1 MIGTIWRAIRHMGH
15 NDIGVMNPSGNGG
28 RSSGDGQDGGSRV
41 GSERAGETEWSEGRE
56 GKTEQEDVQSGLKR
70 GSSAHRHNGG
80 GRFFRWWKIGWK
92 YGRVEV
98 QIGICGEGKKWN
110 TEE

>member
-41 GSERAGETEWSEGRE
+41 GSERAGEAEWSKGRDQDGGSRVGSERAGEAEWSKGRE
-56 GKTEQEDVQSGLKR
+56 GKTEQEDVQSGMNWNSR
-70 GSSAHRHNGG
+70 SSL
-80 GRFFRWWKIGWK
+80 
-92 YGRVEV
+92 
-98 QIGICGEGKKWN
+98 
-110 TEE
+110 

>member
-41 GSERAGETEWSEGRE
+41 GSERAGEAEWSERRKR
-56 GKTEQEDVQSGLKR
+56 KTEQEDVQSGLN
-70 GSSAHRHNGG
+70 GVESSAHRHNGG
-80 GRFFRWWKIGWK
+80 GRFFDCSRIEIIVIDLKH
-92 YGRVEV
+92 
-98 QIGICGEGKKWN
+98 KK
-110 TEE
+110 

>member
-41 GSERAGETEWSEGRE
+41 GSERAGEAEWSERRK
-56 GKTEQEDVQSGLKR
+56 GKTEQEDVQSGL
-70 GSSAHRHNGG
+70 NGARAALIAIMAVG
-80 GRFFRWWKIGWK
+80 AFSV
-92 YGRVEV
+92 YGIMEP
-98 QIGICGEGKKWN
+98 
-110 TEE
+110 

>member
-41 GSERAGETEWSEGRE
+41 GSERAGEAEWSKGRE
-56 GKTEQEDVQSGLKR
+56 GKTEQEDVQYELEFALIAVMAVGAFSV
-70 GSSAHRHNGG
+70 
-80 GRFFRWWKIGWK
+80 
-92 YGRVEV
+92 YGIMEP
-98 QIGICGEGKKWN
+98 
-110 TEE
+110 

>member
-41 GSERAGETEWSEGRE
+41 GSERAGEAEWS
-56 GKTEQEDVQSGLKR
+56 
-70 GSSAHRHNGG
+70 
-80 GRFFRWWKIGWK
+80 K
-92 YGRVEV
+92 YELEFALIAVMAVGAFSVY
-98 QIGICGEGKKWN
+98 GIMEP
-110 TEE
+110 

>member
-41 GSERAGETEWSEGRE
+41 GSERAGEAEWSKGRDIAVMAEGAFS
-56 GKTEQEDVQSGLKR
+56 V
-70 GSSAHRHNGG
+70 
-80 GRFFRWWKIGWK
+80 
-92 YGRVEV
+92 YGTM
-98 QIGICGEGKKWN
+98 GP
-110 TEE
+110 